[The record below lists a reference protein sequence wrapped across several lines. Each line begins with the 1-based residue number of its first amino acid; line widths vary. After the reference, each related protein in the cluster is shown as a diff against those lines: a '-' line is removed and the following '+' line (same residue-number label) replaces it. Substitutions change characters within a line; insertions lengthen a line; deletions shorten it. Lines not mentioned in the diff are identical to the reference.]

1 MAIKDLAVAYNGTA
15 NSHAALRLAVRMAAK
30 YGASITG
37 LHVNPPLNLDNQT
50 RQWIPDSILE
60 TLQKAEQ
67 DSVSGIK
74 AQFREEL
81 AALGHTSKGDWIAEQ
96 GEPNRVLAK
105 GARYFDIL
113 LVGQFTASNGVK
125 AEIRPEDI
133 VLLSGKPVIVV
144 PKKYADRPFN
154 EFAVVAW
161 DGSRPAARALTDA
174 MQILETKSRIDIVT
188 VVPKDTPPDC
198 GHDILRHLRRHGID
212 ARQVVLP
219 DSGGIANT
227 ILTHCGKTD
236 PDILVMGAYSRTRI
250 REDIFGGTTRDVL
263 ENLTVPVLMAH

>member
-15 NSHAALRLAVRMAAK
+15 NSHAALRLAVRMAEK
-30 YGASITG
+30 YGAAVTG
-37 LHVNPPLNLDNQT
+37 LHVNPPIQLDNQT

-67 DSVSGIK
+67 DNVSGIK
-74 AQFREEL
+74 AQFRAEL
-81 AALGHTSKGDWIAEQ
+81 ADLGHTSNGDWFAEQ

-105 GARYFDIL
+105 ASRYFDIL
-113 LVGQFTASNGVK
+113 LVGQFNASGGVTAQ
-125 AEIRPEDI
+125 IRPEDI

-144 PKKYADRPFN
+144 PQQYQDRPFN

-219 DSGGIANT
+219 DNGGIAKT
-227 ILTHCGKTD
+227 ILGHCTSTN